1 MLLQQPN
8 YGAKVQALVQEHYDT
23 CAYARPLFY
32 TAVHEAVLG
41 GPPSSSHAINA
52 SAAEDDGGSSFYASK
67 ASMATA
73 QLKAGSATEL
83 QAKCGTRSGDACYFG
98 KVFLRIH

>member
-23 CAYARPLFY
+23 CAYSRPLFFA
-32 TAVHEAVLG
+32 AVHEAVLG
-41 GPPSSSHAINA
+41 RRPSSSSSSSHAINA
-52 SAAEDDGGSSFYASK
+52 SAAAGADGESSFYASK

-83 QAKCGTRSGDACYFG
+83 QAKCGKR
-98 KVFLRIH
+98 